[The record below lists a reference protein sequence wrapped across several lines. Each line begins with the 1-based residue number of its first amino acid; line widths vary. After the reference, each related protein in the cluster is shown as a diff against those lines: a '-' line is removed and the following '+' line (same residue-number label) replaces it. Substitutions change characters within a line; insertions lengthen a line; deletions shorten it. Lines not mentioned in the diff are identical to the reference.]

1 MAEKYGE
8 VPQKWT
14 KKWWE
19 YFWDYYKWHVII
31 TFVALLVTAVT
42 VVQCVTREKFDAHIV
57 YAGHTKYAEETI
69 ANIETSFAEHMTDI
83 DGNGEKKAKLHN
95 ILFMDTAGSAEFD
108 SAMQTKLDVTFLDDC
123 TFIYLMD
130 KFEAEIYANRDSAE
144 DNFMHVEDFAPDST
158 GEIIAS
164 QNGTGYAISLENST
178 FLKENNIYCE
188 DLYLL
193 IRNNYKTDEENIQ
206 AHKDALDI
214 AKILVK

>member
-1 MAEKYGE
+1 MEKYGE

-31 TFVALLVTAVT
+31 TAVALLITAVT
-42 VVQCVTREKFDAHIV
+42 VVQCVTREKYDANIV
-57 YAGHTKYAEETI
+57 YAGHTNYAEETI
-69 ANIETSFAEHMTDI
+69 ANIEASFAEHMTDI
-83 DGNGEKKAKLHN
+83 DGNGEKKAKFHN
-95 ILFMDTAGSAEFD
+95 ILFMDTAGSEEFD
-108 SAMQTKLDVTFLDDC
+108 SAMQVKLDVTFLDDC

-130 KFEAEIYANRDSAE
+130 EYEAKIYAERDSAE
-144 DNFMHVEDFAPDST
+144 DNFMHIEDFAPDAA
-158 GEIIAS
+158 GRIITS
-164 QNGTGYAISLENST
+164 QDGTGYAISLENST

-193 IRNNYKTDEENIQ
+193 IRNNYNTDEENIQ